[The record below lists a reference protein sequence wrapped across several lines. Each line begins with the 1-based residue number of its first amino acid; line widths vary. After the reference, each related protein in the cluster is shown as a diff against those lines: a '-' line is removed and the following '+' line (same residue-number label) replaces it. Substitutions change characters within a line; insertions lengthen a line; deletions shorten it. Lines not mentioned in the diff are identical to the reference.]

1 MKILITGAT
10 GYVGINFVNFFYN
23 DGFRNIYT
31 FSRKKINSS
40 KIKYQY
46 IGDINKENLFKSK
59 KEHFDL
65 IINLIANTNHFYDKK
80 KIYKDNVSTLK
91 NLLQYLDGSYNHFI
105 HMSTESVFLSGKLK
119 NLSHKSKL
127 PSFLLSDYAWS
138 KNLAEKFFFGFLN
151 THGTK
156 VVLRPRL
163 IWGGYRSRVKYKINN
178 ALKNG
183 HFFYL
188 DNGDYKTSICHVKN
202 LYLSILK
209 VIKHAKNNDAFFIV
223 DRDPVVFRDF
233 VLKNIS
239 KFNVNKKIHNLPRL
253 LIFFGC
259 AFSDL
264 IRKFTFG
271 INMLSLCNEFCS

>member
-1 MKILITGAT
+1 MKILITGAS
-10 GYVGINFVNFFYN
+10 GYVGINFINLFYN
-23 DGFRNIYT
+23 DGVRNIYT
-31 FSRKKINSS
+31 LSRKKIHSS

-46 IGDINKENLFKSK
+46 IGDINKENLFKNK

-65 IINLIANTNHFYDKK
+65 IINLIANTNHFSNRK
-80 KIYKDNVSTLK
+80 KIYKDNVGTLK
-91 NLLQYLDGSYNHFI
+91 NLLQHLDGYYNYFVHI
-105 HMSTESVFLSGKLK
+105 STEAVFLSGKLK

-138 KNLAEKFFFGFLN
+138 KNLAEKFFFDFSN

-163 IWGGYRSRVKYKINN
+163 IWGGYKSTVKYKINN
-178 ALKNG
+178 ALKNSQ
-183 HFFYL
+183 FFYL
-188 DNGDYKTSICHVKN
+188 DNGDYKTSICHIKN
-202 LYLSILK
+202 LYLSILQI
-209 VIKHAKNNDAFFIV
+209 IKYAKNNDAFFIV
-223 DRDPVVFRDF
+223 DRDPVVFRNF

-239 KFNVNKKIHNLPRL
+239 KFNVNKKIYNIPRL

-259 AFSDL
+259 IFSDL

-271 INMLSLCNEFCS
+271 IVSLPL